1 MMNLSTFRFAGYFGV
16 LIAVIAI
23 LKGQNVQ
30 GLGDSQLGADLYFR
44 GGHVLNV
51 NNPILRTRAISQ
63 ATKATAVV
71 EKLLAEAKRVRSR
84 SKNYVSFRKDGDYAT
99 ALADF
104 NAANPVLHKVNR
116 SYINMRGS
124 NRGSNKNYPLAGA
137 VGDTRLILRQN
148 GDRKSKGL
156 PVLEIRH
163 ALDPLYI
170 RIVYKKTEK

>member
-1 MMNLSTFRFAGYFGV
+1 MMNLSTFRFAEYFGV

-51 NNPILRTRAISQ
+51 NNPILGTRAISQ

-71 EKLLAEAKRVRSR
+71 EKLLAGAKRVRSR
-84 SKNYVSFRKDGDYAT
+84 SKNYVNFSKDGDYAT

-124 NRGSNKNYPLAGA
+124 NKNYPLAGA
-137 VGDTRLILRQN
+137 VGDTRLILRPN